1 MDARLKQEAAKRDS
15 PAEVTPPLVEAAA
28 PVEAEPAAKHVP
40 SMPQRKQSL
49 DVRLQESVKSEEG
62 GAPAAAAPLA
72 EGQGFLKRA
81 STLFGLLGES
91 EAKSE

>member
-1 MDARLKQEAAKRDS
+1 M
-15 PAEVTPPLVEAAA
+15 
-28 PVEAEPAAKHVP
+28 AKHVP
-40 SMPQRKQSL
+40 SMPRKPSL
-49 DVRLQESVKSEEG
+49 DARFQESVKSEEG

>member
-1 MDARLKQEAAKRDS
+1 MRF
-15 PAEVTPPLVEAAA
+15 
-28 PVEAEPAAKHVP
+28 
-40 SMPQRKQSL
+40 
-49 DVRLQESVKSEEG
+49 QESVKSEEG

>member
-1 MDARLKQEAAKRDS
+1 MPRKPSLDVRFQESVKS
-15 PAEVTPPLVEAAA
+15 E
-28 PVEAEPAAKHVP
+28 EPTAKHVP
-40 SMPQRKQSL
+40 STPQRKPSL
-49 DVRLQESVKSEEG
+49 DVRLQESVKSESEEG

-81 STLFGLLGES
+81 STLFGLPGES

>member
-1 MDARLKQEAAKRDS
+1 
-15 PAEVTPPLVEAAA
+15 
-28 PVEAEPAAKHVP
+28 
-40 SMPQRKQSL
+40 MPRKPSL
-49 DVRLQESVKSEEG
+49 DVRFQESVKSEEPTAKHAPSMPRKPSLDARFQESVKSEEG

>member
-1 MDARLKQEAAKRDS
+1 MRFQESVKS
-15 PAEVTPPLVEAAA
+15 E
-28 PVEAEPAAKHVP
+28 EPTAKHVP
-40 SMPQRKQSL
+40 SMPRKPSL

-62 GAPAAAAPLA
+62 GAPAAAPLA